1 MKTSKQLGLLYCC
14 LIVFRSFLGAISN
27 PVNVYMYVY
36 VYVKTAPFDVDK
48 KNEKKLSGLSD
59 IFIKF
64 IRLILSTNF
73 LA

>member
-1 MKTSKQLGLLYCC
+1 MKTSKKLGLLYCC

-48 KNEKKLSGLSD
+48 INLSCLAD
-59 IFIKF
+59 KFIKF

-73 LA
+73 WPNL

>member
-48 KNEKKLSGLSD
+48 KNEKKLS
-59 IFIKF
+59 
-64 IRLILSTNF
+64 
-73 LA
+73 

>member
-48 KNEKKLSGLSD
+48 NQSTESTEK
-59 IFIKF
+59 
-64 IRLILSTNF
+64 R
-73 LA
+73 

>member
-27 PVNVYMYVY
+27 PVNVYMCVY

-48 KNEKKLSGLSD
+48 KNEKKSFM
-59 IFIKF
+59 I
-64 IRLILSTNF
+64 IRHIHKIYTFNF
-73 LA
+73 VYKLLA

>member
-36 VYVKTAPFDVDK
+36 VYVYVKTAPFDVDK
-48 KNEKKLSGLSD
+48 KNEKKLS
-59 IFIKF
+59 
-64 IRLILSTNF
+64 
-73 LA
+73 

>member
-27 PVNVYMYVY
+27 PVNVYMYVF
-36 VYVKTAPFDVDK
+36 VYVKTALFDVDK
-48 KNEKKLSGLSD
+48 INLSCLAD
-59 IFIKF
+59 KFIKF

-73 LA
+73 WPNL